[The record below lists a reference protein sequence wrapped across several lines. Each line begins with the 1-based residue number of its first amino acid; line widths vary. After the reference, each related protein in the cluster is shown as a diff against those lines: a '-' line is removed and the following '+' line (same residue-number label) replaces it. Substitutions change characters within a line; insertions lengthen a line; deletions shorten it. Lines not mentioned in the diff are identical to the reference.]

1 MPYVHT
7 CMFYNLQ
14 TNIVFG
20 PAGIQCSVFTV
31 SGISQ
36 DNKTS
41 NDKVQKCFFWQKQ
54 RLVWVPYVAS
64 GCLQIYIISSYGVQV
79 LF

>member
-1 MPYVHT
+1 MHT
-7 CMFYNLQ
+7 CMFYILQ

-41 NDKVQKCFFWQKQ
+41 NDIVQKCF
-54 RLVWVPYVAS
+54 
-64 GCLQIYIISSYGVQV
+64 CLAKTAISVGA
-79 LF
+79 LCC

>member
-1 MPYVHT
+1 
-7 CMFYNLQ
+7 MFYNLQ

-41 NDKVQKCFFWQKQ
+41 NDIVQKCF
-54 RLVWVPYVAS
+54 
-64 GCLQIYIISSYGVQV
+64 CLAKTAISVGA
-79 LF
+79 LCC